1 MTFAAV
7 HQFHSGTAL
16 GDAVTGQMLRLQD
29 RLRRLGYVS
38 SIFAEH
44 VHPTL
49 EHRIRPIESLA
60 SEPGTLLFVHH
71 SMGHTAFDRVIGFDG
86 PIVTVFHNITPPQYF
101 DDEFT
106 RASALLGIRQ
116 LHRLAQRSRLGVAD
130 SNHNRRMM
138 FDAGFDDVEVLPV
151 QSDFTEFRSVRRSD
165 LRGSD
170 WLFVGRVVPNKR
182 QDDIVRAFAL
192 FRRWFQEGHLHLV
205 GDLTFTPYVD
215 RVRAT
220 IEKLG
225 MAGEV
230 TLHGKISHAELL
242 DRYRGA
248 GVFVC
253 LSEHEGF
260 GIPLLEAMAAGV
272 PVIAARSSAIA
283 ETLGGAGVLLDPPH
297 AEVICHAAR
306 LLTTD
311 PRERRRMLDLQD
323 DRLAR
328 LEAFDEPGVLD
339 SIIRRADGEQR
350 PPLRIQI
357 EGPFETSYSLAI
369 ANRDLALALDR
380 QGRQVTIHAT
390 EGPGDYA
397 PSEADLAKHPRAA
410 ELHRAAVTMPYPD
423 VSIRQMH
430 PPRVDD
436 SRAGL
441 TLQYFG
447 WEETGLPER
456 YVRDFNTYL
465 DGVGAM
471 SSFVRD
477 VLIRNGVTV
486 PVEVMGNVV
495 RAPDPTAR
503 FAGPEATEVRGH
515 CFLHISSAF
524 PRKGMDV
531 LLRSYFQAF
540 TRDDEVTLL
549 LKTFPNPHN
558 EVGALLGLL
567 RATTPAGPRVVW
579 IDRDLD
585 RDELDGLYG
594 LADTYVHP
602 ARGEGFGLPVAE
614 AMLAGVPV
622 ISTAATGLAD
632 FVDETTA
639 TVVPHTMQ
647 LASTHLTTRASCWAE
662 PDVGALVAHL
672 ARAVESG
679 AAEERAERAERA
691 RERITERYSA
701 DAVASRWCRF
711 IDEIR
716 SHRPGVGVTAV
727 TTYNT
732 RCGIAEYAANLYRH
746 MPGIGGVRV
755 LADRSS
761 VPVSA
766 DAEFGIERVW
776 DNHRLGRVDDLI
788 TALDDDTSDVIH
800 IQYNLGFFTMSELAR
815 LIVAAADRAPVVLT
829 LHRTAPLLEADGTR
843 ESFDSI
849 SEALERCA
857 AIIVHQTF
865 DHDVLRELGIT
876 ADVHV
881 VPIGCDPPRPADPRT
896 ARRRNGLPSYAYIVG
911 TYGFLLPHKGF
922 IPLLEA
928 VADLRRR
935 GIDAFLLGACALH
948 PDPRSQ
954 AYLVEVRRA
963 ITRLGMNDH
972 VLLETEYLPDEA
984 SKDLLESA
992 DVIVL
997 PYDPT
1002 EESASAAGRSVLPL
1016 CTPMI
1021 TSTARIFDDL
1031 RGAVRQVPTPV
1042 DPRELSDV
1050 LESLWLEPDAR
1061 RGLSE
1066 RILERCITYSWGD
1079 VSRRTRDMYLSAVA
1093 GRRRASAEPVR

>member
-1 MTFAAV
+1 
-7 HQFHSGTAL
+7 
-16 GDAVTGQMLRLQD
+16 MLHLQD
-29 RLRRLGYVS
+29 ELRRLGDVS

-44 VHPTL
+44 IHPTL
-49 EHRIRPIESLA
+49 EHRIRPVESLK
-60 SEPGTLLFVHH
+60 SEPGTLLLVHH
-71 SMGHTAFDRVIGFDG
+71 SMGHTAFDRIMEFDG
-86 PIVTVFHNITPPQYF
+86 PIVTIFHNITPPEYF

-106 RASALLGIRQ
+106 RSSALLGIRQ
-116 LHRLAQRSRLGVAD
+116 LHRLAKRSLLGVAD

-138 FDAGFDDVEVLPV
+138 FDAGFDEVEVLPV
-151 QSDFTEFRSVRRSD
+151 RSDFTEFRSVRSD
-165 LRGSD
+165 GLRGAD

-182 QDDIVRAFAL
+182 QDEIVRAFAL
-192 FRRWFQEGHLHLV
+192 FRQWFQEGHLHLV
-205 GDLTFTPYVD
+205 GDLSFTPYVD
-215 RVRAT
+215 QVRAT
-220 IEKLG
+220 VEALG
-225 MAGEV
+225 MEGDV
-230 TLHGKISHAELL
+230 TLHGKVSHADLL
-242 DRYRGA
+242 ERYRHA

-272 PVIAARSSAIA
+272 PVIAARTSAIA
-283 ETLGGAGVLLDPPH
+283 ETLDGAGVLLDPPH
-297 AEVICHAAR
+297 ADVICHVAR

-311 PRERRRMLDLQD
+311 PDERRRVIDRQD
-323 DRLAR
+323 GRLAR
-328 LEAFDEPGVLD
+328 LEAFDERGALA
-339 SIIRRADGEQR
+339 SIIGRAEGAPR
-350 PPLRIQI
+350 PRLRIQI

-380 QGRQVTIHAT
+380 RAQHVTIHAT
-390 EGPGDYA
+390 EGPGDYT
-397 PSEADLAKHPRAA
+397 PDDADLAKHPRAA
-410 ELHRAAVTMPYPD
+410 ELHRAAATMPYPD

-447 WEETGLPER
+447 WEETGLPDR

-465 DGVGAM
+465 DGIGAM

-477 VLIRNGVTV
+477 VLIRNGVAV

-495 RAPDPTAR
+495 RAPDPSAR
-503 FAGPEATEVRGH
+503 FAGPEATAVRGH

-524 PRKGMDV
+524 PRKGVDV
-531 LLRSYFQAF
+531 LLRAYFQAF

-567 RATTPAGPRVVW
+567 RATRPDGPRVVW

-585 RDELDGLYG
+585 REQLDGLYAM
-594 LADTYVHP
+594 ADSYVHP

-639 TVVPHTMQ
+639 AVVPHTMQ
-647 LASTHLTTRASCWAE
+647 LAGTHLTTGSSCWAE
-662 PDVGALVAHL
+662 PDVDALALHL
-672 ARAVESG
+672 AGAVDDS
-679 AAEERAERAERA
+679 AARERAERVETA
-691 RERITERYSA
+691 RELIAERYSA
-701 DAVASRWCRF
+701 DAVATRWCRF
-711 IDEIR
+711 IDELR
-716 SHRPGVGVTAV
+716 SQRPGVGVTAV
-727 TTYNT
+727 TTYNS

-746 MPGIGGVRV
+746 MPGIGDVRV

-766 DAEFGIERVW
+766 DAEFGVERVW
-776 DNHRLGRVDDLI
+776 DNHRLGQVDDLI
-788 TALDDDTSDVIH
+788 AALDDDRSDVIH

-829 LHRTAPLLEADGTR
+829 LHRTAPLLEADGIR

-849 SEALERCA
+849 SEALDRCA

-865 DHDVLRELGIT
+865 DRDLLDELGIT

-881 VPIGCDPPRPADPRT
+881 IPIGSDPPRPADPRA
-896 ARRRNGLPSYAYIVG
+896 ARRRNGLPSYAFIVG

-922 IPLLEA
+922 IALLEA

-935 GIDAFLLGACALH
+935 GVDAFLLGACALH
-948 PDPRSQ
+948 PDPRSI
-954 AYLVEVRRA
+954 AFLAEVRRA
-963 ITRLGMNDH
+963 ISRLGMGEH
-972 VLLETEYLPDEA
+972 VLLETEYLPDEV

-997 PYDPT
+997 PYEPT
-1002 EESASAAGRSVLPL
+1002 DESASAAGRSVLPL

-1031 RGAVRQVPTPV
+1031 VGAVRQVPTPV
-1042 DPRELSDV
+1042 DPSALSDV
-1050 LESLWLEPDAR
+1050 LESLWRDPDAMR
-1061 RGLSE
+1061 ALAD
-1066 RILERCITYSWGD
+1066 RILERCISYSWGD
-1079 VSRRTRDMYLSAVA
+1079 VSRRTRAVYLSVA
-1093 GRRRASAEPVR
+1093 ERCRAPGAPER